1 MHTLFA
7 HKIGV
12 PQTVTIGNF
21 DGGHLG
27 HQALLQKLCHI
38 SKLNQTASTVITF
51 EPLTSEFFAPQK
63 PRRLMNLR
71 DKTTWVK
78 AQGVDNMRCIPFTTK
93 IATLSA
99 ADFIQYYL
107 LSSGVTHVVVGDDF
121 RFGHNRQGTPAL
133 LAASGLHIT
142 LLPPI
147 IQEGRVSSSQ
157 IRALLMTGQFQQA
170 TQALGHPYRLSG
182 VVQYGNQK
190 GRLLGFPTANIALNR
205 YLPPLSGVYQVR
217 VLVGEIWYNGIANVG
232 VRPTVDG
239 AHPLC
244 EVHIL
249 NFHQTLYGK
258 RLVLEPTRKIRD
270 EKRFDSLEQLKAQI
284 KLDISTLQ

>member
-7 HKIGV
+7 QKIGV
-12 PQTVTIGNF
+12 SQTVAIGNF
-21 DGGHLG
+21 DGGHRG
-27 HQALLQKLCHI
+27 HQALLQKLCQV
-38 SKLNQTASTVITF
+38 SKSTQTASTVITF
-51 EPLTSEFFAPQK
+51 EPLTCEFFAAQK

-71 DKTTWVK
+71 DKTAWVK
-78 AQGVDNMRCIPFTTK
+78 AQGVDNMLCIPFTNK

-99 ADFIQYYL
+99 TDFIQQYL
-107 LSSGVTHVVVGDDF
+107 LANRVVQVVIGEDF
-121 RFGHNRQGTPAL
+121 RFGAGRQGTPAL
-133 LAASGLHIT
+133 LAARGLLTT
-142 LLPPI
+142 LLPPV

-157 IRALLMTGQFQQA
+157 IREFLMAGQFQQA
-170 TQALGHPYRLSG
+170 EQALGRPYRLSG
-182 VVQYGNQK
+182 VVQYGSQR

-217 VLVGEIWYNGIANVG
+217 VLVGGVWYNGAANIG

-239 AHPLC
+239 TRSLC

-249 NFHQTLYGK
+249 NFHQTVYGK
-258 RLVLEPTRKIRD
+258 RLVLEPLRKIRE

-284 KLDISTLQ
+284 GHDIATLS